1 MVRQKTQSMT
11 LTTKKQAKTVNMI
24 MIENKDYYCDD
35 DSKTLIQYDDYET
48 SITILSRNKQR

>member
-35 DSKTLIQYDDYET
+35 DSKTLIQYDD
-48 SITILSRNKQR
+48 